1 MGPVSLEWYEVVVR
15 LVVAA
20 VLGGA
25 LGIERAAT
33 GHEAGLRTHVLVA
46 IGSGLFA
53 TLSVGAFDEL
63 IGLRSTTNVN
73 VDVTRIA
80 AYVAPGIGFIGA
92 GVIVKTV
99 RGPGSPMVVGLTT
112 AASLWTAAAIGVAA
126 GLGFWSGA
134 VAASVIAL
142 VVLAVV
148 RPLSAALE
156 ARHQP
161 PVAVTISAELRAGM
175 DPADFVERVVQR
187 SRGAG
192 VSDVRVDHGDRHGE
206 HHGDDAAHVVLELEV
221 AADEDL
227 GRLAADLD
235 RDRGLHSVRV
245 RRPTRS
251 LGQ

>member
-1 MGPVSLEWYEVVVR
+1 MGPVSLEWYEVTLR

-20 VLGGA
+20 VLGGV
-25 LGIERAAT
+25 LGIERAVT

-99 RGPGSPMVVGLTT
+99 RGPGSPMVLGLTT

-142 VVLAVV
+142 VVLAVA
-148 RPLSAALE
+148 RPLSDALE
-156 ARHQP
+156 ARSQSP
-161 PVAVTISAELRAGM
+161 IAVTISAELRDDI
-175 DPADFVERVVQR
+175 DPSDFVERVAER
-187 SRGAG
+187 ARGAG
-192 VSDVRVDHGDRHGE
+192 IADVHVGHGTDVARVVVDLE
-206 HHGDDAAHVVLELEV
+206 IDAEAG
-221 AADEDL
+221 L
-227 GRLAADLD
+227 GRLAAELD
-235 RDRGLHSVRV
+235 HEQGVRSVRV
-245 RRPTRS
+245 TKPMPRPGR
-251 LGQ
+251 